1 MVQFQGQSKLRK
13 QCLQILIKMVNPKE
27 VEELQEEFKKID
39 TNGDG
44 TLDQKELRDAVSSI
58 HPDMPAK
65 DIQRIVGEIDAN
77 GDGVI
82 DYQEFIAATFPVDQY
97 ASMDILK
104 RLFRQFDLDGTGQL
118 TTSSLADAFDR
129 LGLELSD

>member
-44 TLDQKELRDAVSSI
+44 TLDVKELRDAVSSV

-65 DIQRIVGEIDAN
+65 DIQRIVEEIDAN

-129 LGLELSD
+129 LGLELTD

>member
-1 MVQFQGQSKLRK
+1 
-13 QCLQILIKMVNPKE
+13 MVNPKE

-44 TLDQKELRDAVSSI
+44 TLDKKELRAAVTAV

-65 DIQRIVGEIDAN
+65 DINRIVEDIDAN

-82 DYQEFIAATFPVDQY
+82 DY
-97 ASMDILK
+97 
-104 RLFRQFDLDGTGQL
+104 
-118 TTSSLADAFDR
+118 
-129 LGLELSD
+129 

>member
-1 MVQFQGQSKLRK
+1 M
-13 QCLQILIKMVNPKE
+13 
-27 VEELQEEFKKID
+27 
-39 TNGDG
+39 
-44 TLDQKELRDAVSSI
+44 
-58 HPDMPAK
+58 
-65 DIQRIVGEIDAN
+65 DINAN

-97 ASMDILK
+97 ASLDILK